1 MPAWKNITLD
11 IPKGDLNEI
20 SESIS
25 EINRV
30 LSITIIDRIDEPDS
44 KWFDE
49 DGKKQALNGKSH
61 LIKILT
67 SASVSS
73 NILNKEICLKLDD
86 PSITILTEE
95 IFEDRDWIQHSKNQ
109 FREIN
114 ITENLTI
121 LPPWVAKKNE
131 DSSSIIIEPGS
142 GFGTGSH
149 PTTQLCLKW
158 IEKNIEPDSTMLD
171 YGCGSGILSIAANNL
186 GCLKVTGIDNDKQAL
201 LNAERNMSLNSADV
215 TFFHSENYN
224 YEKQYNVTI
233 ANILLNTIIQLKERI
248 VSSLKP
254 EGTLILSGIL
264 EDQASSIID
273 AFRNEMTI
281 SIIDQDEG
289 WLLMKGLNKS
299 KNN

>member
-11 IPKGDLNEI
+11 IPEGDLNEI

-30 LSITIIDRIDEPDS
+30 LSITIIDRIDEPNS

-67 SASVSS
+67 SASVNS
-73 NILNKEICLKLDD
+73 NTLNKEICLKLDD
-86 PSITILTEE
+86 SSITILSEE

-114 ITENLTI
+114 ITKNLTI

-131 DSSSIIIEPGS
+131 NISSIIIEPGS

-201 LNAERNMSLNSADV
+201 LNAERNMTLNSANV
-215 TFFHSENYN
+215 NFLHSKNYN
-224 YEKQYNVTI
+224 YEKQYDVTV
-233 ANILLNTIIQLKERI
+233 ANILLNTIIQLKGELI
-248 VSSLKP
+248 SSLKP
-254 EGTLILSGIL
+254 GGTLILSGIL

-273 AFRNEMTI
+273 VFRNEMII
-281 SIIDQDEG
+281 SIVDQNEG
-289 WLLMKGLNKS
+289 WLLMKGQK
-299 KNN
+299 

>member
-1 MPAWKNITLD
+1 MPAWKNITLN
-11 IPKGDLNEI
+11 IVKGDLNKM
-20 SESIS
+20 SDSIS
-25 EINRV
+25 KINRV
-30 LSITIIDRIDEPDS
+30 LSITIVDRIDEPDS
-44 KWFDE
+44 KWFNE
-49 DGKKQALNGKSH
+49 DGEIQALDGKSH

-73 NILNKEICLKLDD
+73 NALNKEIRNKLNDT
-86 PSITILTEE
+86 SITILKEE
-95 IFEDRDWIQHSKNQ
+95 IFEDRDWIEHSKSQ

-114 ITENLTI
+114 ITDNLTI
-121 LPPWVAKKNE
+121 LPPWVAKKNK
-131 DSSSIIIEPGS
+131 DNLSIIIEPGS

-158 IEKNIEPDSTMLD
+158 IKKNIKSNSTMLD
-171 YGCGSGILSIAANNL
+171 YGCGSGILSIAANKL
-186 GCLKVTGIDNDKQAL
+186 GYLDVTGIDNDKQAL

-215 TFFHSENYN
+215 TFFHSENYD
-224 YEKQYNVTI
+224 YEKHYDITV
-233 ANILLNTIIQLKERI
+233 ANILLNTIIQLKERLI
-248 VSSLKP
+248 ASLKP

-273 AFRNEMTI
+273 TFRNEMTI

>member
-49 DGKKQALNGKSH
+49 DGKKQTLNGKSH
-61 LIKILT
+61 LIRILT

-73 NILNKEICLKLDD
+73 NILNEEICLKLED

-109 FREIN
+109 FKEIN
-114 ITENLTI
+114 ITDNLTI

-158 IEKNIEPDSTMLD
+158 IEKNIKPDSTMLD

-215 TFFHSENYN
+215 TFYHSENYN
-224 YEKQYNVTI
+224 YEKQFNITV
-233 ANILLNTIIQLKERI
+233 ANILLNTIIQLKERLI
-248 VSSLKP
+248 ASLKP

-273 AFRNEMTI
+273 TFRNEMTI

>member
-61 LIKILT
+61 LIKLLT

-95 IFEDRDWIQHSKNQ
+95 
-109 FREIN
+109 
-114 ITENLTI
+114 
-121 LPPWVAKKNE
+121 
-131 DSSSIIIEPGS
+131 
-142 GFGTGSH
+142 
-149 PTTQLCLKW
+149 
-158 IEKNIEPDSTMLD
+158 
-171 YGCGSGILSIAANNL
+171 
-186 GCLKVTGIDNDKQAL
+186 QAL
-201 LNAERNMSLNSADV
+201 LNAERNMLLNSADV

-224 YEKQYNVTI
+224 YEKHYDITI
-233 ANILLNTIIQLKERI
+233 ANILLNTIIRLKERLI
-248 VSSLKP
+248 SSLKP
-254 EGTLILSGIL
+254 GGTLILSGIL

-273 AFRNEMTI
+273 TFRNEMTI

-289 WLLMKGLNKS
+289 WLLMKGQKQT
-299 KNN
+299 

>member
-67 SASVSS
+67 PASVSS
-73 NILNKEICLKLDD
+73 NILNKEICLKLED

-215 TFFHSENYN
+215 TFFHSENYD
-224 YEKQYNVTI
+224 YEKKFNVTI
-233 ANILLNTIIQLKERI
+233 ANILLNTIIQLKERLI
-248 VSSLKP
+248 ASLKP

-273 AFRNEMTI
+273 TFRNEVTI

>member
-61 LIKILT
+61 LIKILA

-73 NILNKEICLKLDD
+73 NILNKEICLKLND

-95 IFEDRDWIQHSKNQ
+95 IFEDRDWIQHSKSQ
-109 FREIN
+109 FKEIN

-131 DSSSIIIEPGS
+131 DNSSIIIEPGS

-215 TFFHSENYN
+215 TFFHSENYD
-224 YEKQYNVTI
+224 YEKHYDITV
-233 ANILLNTIIQLKERI
+233 ANILLNTIIQLKERLI
-248 VSSLKP
+248 ASLKP

>member
-11 IPKGDLNEI
+11 IPIGDLNEI

-25 EINRV
+25 KINRV
-30 LSITIIDRIDEPDS
+30 LSITIVDRIDEPDS

-49 DGKKQALNGKSH
+49 DGEIQALDGKSH

-67 SASVSS
+67 SASFSS
-73 NILNKEICLKLDD
+73 NALNKEIRKKLNDT
-86 PSITILTEE
+86 SITILKEE

-114 ITENLTI
+114 ITDNLTI
-121 LPPWVAKKNE
+121 LPPWVAKKNK
-131 DSSSIIIEPGS
+131 DNISIIIEPGS

-158 IEKNIEPDSTMLD
+158 IKKNIKSNYTILD

-215 TFFHSENYN
+215 TFFHSENYD
-224 YEKQYNVTI
+224 YEKHYDITV
-233 ANILLNTIIQLKERI
+233 ANILLNTIIQLKERLI
-248 VSSLKP
+248 ASLKP

>member
-73 NILNKEICLKLDD
+73 NILNKEICLKLED

-131 DSSSIIIEPGS
+131 DNSSIIIEPGS

-215 TFFHSENYN
+215 TFFHSESYD
-224 YEKQYNVTI
+224 YEKHYDITV
-233 ANILLNTIIQLKERI
+233 ANILLNTIIRLKERL

-264 EDQASSIID
+264 EDQASSVID
-273 AFRNEMTI
+273 TFRNEMTI

>member
-11 IPKGDLNEI
+11 ILKGDLNEI

-73 NILNKEICLKLDD
+73 NILNKEICIKLDD

-131 DSSSIIIEPGS
+131 DNSSIIIEPGS

-186 GCLKVTGIDNDKQAL
+186 GCLEVTGIDNDKQAL

-215 TFFHSENYN
+215 TFFHSENYD
-224 YEKQYNVTI
+224 YEKHYDITV
-233 ANILLNTIIQLKERI
+233 ANILLNTIIRLKERL

-264 EDQASSIID
+264 EDQASSVID
-273 AFRNEMTI
+273 TFRNEMTI